1 VAWRLG
7 HSPGNLPSCS
17 ENMSGVVPSFILK
30 AARAKHHF
38 DEVEALVGAYGDR
51 HPYVMRKGPAAQ
63 DNSCLHHLE
72 FTEQPS
78 DDIAIVAGDVVHNV
92 RSGLNHLAT
101 ALVPPEFRRKVQF
114 PIFMRDPFELD
125 PSTGALYAD
134 RAGDRGNWKRFTS
147 GMPDGAVEFLVS
159 VQPYSTFWEDPGS
172 VDGLTII
179 EELSNNDKHRQL
191 ILLAT
196 GLIDGAITYTWPNGK
211 TVTRHSFGDLRD
223 GARDTVPMPAE
234 VEVEIRGTPAI
245 GVNIGPDPLRPERH
259 ALLELVG
266 SLDKAIKVLDVLAIT
281 GLTPFLRATP

>member
-1 VAWRLG
+1 MAWRLG

-125 PSTGALYAD
+125 PSTGAVYTQIAQVIEET
-134 RAGDRGNWKRFTS
+134 GRGSLLGCRMAPLK
-147 GMPDGAVEFLVS
+147 FLVS

-234 VEVEIRGTPAI
+234 VEVEVRGTPAI
-245 GVNIGPDPLRPERH
+245 GVNIGPIPSDLSGMHFWSWSEAWTRQSRCSTYSPLQ
-259 ALLELVG
+259 G
-266 SLDKAIKVLDVLAIT
+266 
-281 GLTPFLRATP
+281 